1 MCSIGAGNQAADVFK
16 SIASHYPSD
25 SDDESDSSALEDVKS
40 PSDSLSFE
48 AVVETAAAESSAKVC
63 GGQALPVVP
72 GLRRL
77 RFEPGGGAYIE

>member
-16 SIASHYPSD
+16 STSHYPSD

-48 AVVETAAAESSAKVC
+48 AVVETECYESCEAPAMETTKKKSKKSKKRAIKD
-63 GGQALPVVP
+63 Q
-72 GLRRL
+72 
-77 RFEPGGGAYIE
+77 

>member
-16 SIASHYPSD
+16 STSHYPSD

-40 PSDSLSFE
+40 PSDTSLSFE
-48 AVVETAAAESSAKVC
+48 AVVETAASAKVC

-72 GLRRL
+72 GLRRV
-77 RFEPGGGAYIE
+77 RFLD